1 MSRTTLILA
10 VAGLAIFF
18 GASRARAQQAG
29 GVAPAGPQVHVVRSM
44 VGAKGEQRNGS
55 FVMTEPRSVFYVPD
69 DREVIVYFEW
79 EGAKGIHHCE
89 GNVRGPSG
97 QFATM
102 SSFDYT
108 ATQARFA
115 GFWRVP
121 LSESSPQGNWVFES
135 RVDGEQAGQL
145 TFQIVASSKPA
156 DLAKQRALPTAGE
169 IYKQAVSATVL
180 IENLDEKGH
189 VLRRGSG
196 FFIQDGA
203 VVTSFHTIE
212 SATVLRLILADG
224 REVSSPSIA
233 AWNRRQ
239 DWAILATSA
248 KSSPAL
254 KLAENKTWN
263 VGDHCSWLSVKS
275 DGTHVLSDGQIV
287 GSQSPA
293 AFGERIDI
301 NGGYDY
307 ASMGGALLDDQ
318 GEVIGILGGALP
330 DSLLNAYYY
339 QTAGEVSGLPFVGG
353 TAVSSTILPRILPAS
368 PATLQDLWTKGQ
380 MTLPVTNSRYVLFG
394 MLSQGEQIKGKH
406 YQAADRSSQTSFHRG
421 DASAS
426 ILIHFQSTEPLKS
439 TATIKLYDL
448 DNHPLASGNTDK
460 ISVSRG
466 QVSERMWQLPLA
478 SLPVGIYRVDV
489 EVAGGVAWRQFFKI
503 TN

>member
-1 MSRTTLILA
+1 MPRSTLVLA
-10 VAGLAIFF
+10 AVVPVIFF
-18 GASRARAQQAG
+18 DASFVRAQQAG
-29 GVAPAGPQVHVVRSM
+29 GVAPAGPQVHVVRSL
-44 VGAKGEQRNGS
+44 VGAKGEQRNGT
-55 FVMTEPRSVFYVPD
+55 FVMTEPRSVFYVPE

-79 EGAKGIHHCE
+79 EGAKGVHHCE

-108 ATQARFA
+108 ATQTRFA

-121 LSESSPQGNWVFES
+121 LSESSPLGNWIFES

-156 DLAKQRALPTAGE
+156 ELVKQRTLPTAGE
-169 IYKQAVSATVL
+169 LYKQAVSATVL
-180 IENLDEKGH
+180 IENLDDKGH
-189 VLRRGSG
+189 LRRRGSG
-196 FFIQDGA
+196 FFIEDGA

-212 SATVLRLILADG
+212 SALALRLTLADG
-224 REVSSPSIA
+224 KEISSPSIA

-248 KSSPAL
+248 KSAPAL

-275 DGTHVLSDGQIV
+275 DGTHILSDGQIV
-287 GSQSPA
+287 GSQSPPA
-293 AFGERIDI
+293 YGERIDI

-307 ASMGGALLDDQ
+307 SSIGGALLDDQ

-330 DSLLNAYYY
+330 ESLLNAYSY
-339 QTAGEVSGLPFVGG
+339 QISGEVSELLLGG
-353 TAVSSTILPRILPAS
+353 GIAVSSTILPRILPVS
-368 PATLQDLWTKGQ
+368 PATLQDLWAKGQ
-380 MTLPVTNSRYVLFG
+380 MMIPVTNSKYVLFG
-394 MLSQGEQIKGKH
+394 MLSQGEQVKGKH
-406 YQAADRSSQTSFHRG
+406 FQPADRSLQVSFHRG
-421 DASAS
+421 DATAS
-426 ILIHFQSTEPLKS
+426 VLIHFQNTEPLKT

-448 DNHPLASGNTDK
+448 DNRSLASGSPEK

-466 QVSERMWQLPLA
+466 QTTERMWQLPLA
-478 SLPVGIYRVDV
+478 SLPVGIYRLDV
-489 EVAGGVAWRQFFKI
+489 EIAGGVAWRQFFKI